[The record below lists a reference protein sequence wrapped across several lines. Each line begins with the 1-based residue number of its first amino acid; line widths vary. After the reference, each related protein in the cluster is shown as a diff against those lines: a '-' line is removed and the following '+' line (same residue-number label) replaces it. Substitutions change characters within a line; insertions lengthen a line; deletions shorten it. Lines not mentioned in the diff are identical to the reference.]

1 MLEPKFTYNDRI
13 VTRLVKIEANKTA
26 IQLLDISNSIKAKL
40 QLNAKS
46 NDVFYIS
53 QLFGLDIQTKDAER
67 IITGSNVDIQDER
80 LQLLKNFKVVKEFTH
95 SSAVDGYAE
104 IDTPILTQ
112 LNKMLMNGVYRS
124 EDINFRSIY
133 TENTPDKYDDW
144 YELKNKAIENPEID
158 LASLIEWYNNSTT
171 SVTPLIRVAVIF
183 YKLLDI
189 SPYNFGNKLTTIAI
203 VDYLLYKAGLSLKT
217 YTSFGKNIYSNLE
230 RLVEALRVSR
240 NSNDMAPFVET
251 FLDTLNKDLLDVRES
266 VSDMLMEDEKAKKQ
280 PFLDLNQRQLKVL
293 RYLQT
298 VPSIKREDYCH
309 MMEVSTM
316 TAFRDL
322 NDLVDKNLLKIEG
335 QGRGTKYRLAS
346 M

>member
-26 IQLLDISNSIKAKL
+26 VQLLDLSNSIKAKL

-46 NDVFYIS
+46 HDIFYLA
-53 QLFGLDIQTKDAER
+53 QLLGLEIQTKDAER
-67 IITGSNVDIQDER
+67 IVTGSNVDIQDER
-80 LQLLKNFKVVKEFTH
+80 LQLLKNFKIVKEFTH
-95 SSAVDGYAE
+95 STAVDGYAE
-104 IDTPILTQ
+104 VDSPILTQ
-112 LNKMLMNGVYRS
+112 LNRMLLNGVQRT
-124 EDINFRSIY
+124 EDLNFRAIY

-144 YELKNKAIENPEID
+144 YELKNKAIENPEVD
-158 LASLIEWYNNSTT
+158 LANVIDWYSNSTT
-171 SVTPLIRVAVIF
+171 TVTPLIRVGIIF

-189 SPYNFGNKLTTIAI
+189 SPYNYGNKITTIAI
-203 VDYLLYKAGLSLKT
+203 VDYLLNKAGLSLKT
-217 YTSFGKNIYSNLE
+217 YTSLAKNIYINFD
-230 RLVEALRVSR
+230 RFVEAIRLSR
-240 NSNDMAPFVET
+240 NNNDMSAFVET
-251 FLDTLNKDLLDVRES
+251 FLDTLNKDLLDVREA
-266 VSDMLMEDEKAKKQ
+266 VSDMLLDDDKAKKQ
-280 PFLDLNQRQLKVL
+280 PFLDLNPRQLKAL

>member
-13 VTRLVKIEANKTA
+13 VSRLVKIEANKTS

-40 QLNAKS
+40 QLGAKA
-46 NDVFYIS
+46 NDIFYLSLI
-53 QLFGLDIQTKDAER
+53 LGLEIENKEAER
-67 IITGSNVDIQDER
+67 IVTGSQVDIKDER
-80 LQLLKNFKVVKEFTH
+80 AQILKNFKLVKEFTH
-95 SSAVDGYAE
+95 STSVDGYAE
-104 IDTPILTQ
+104 IDTPILLQ
-112 LNKMLMNGVYRS
+112 INKMLNNS
-124 EDINFRSIY
+124 IHKLDDLNFRSVY

-144 YELKNKAIENPEID
+144 YELKNKGIESPERELGNLID
-158 LASLIEWYNNSTT
+158 WYNNSTT
-171 SVTPLIRVAVIF
+171 TVTPLIRAAVLF

-189 SPYNFGNKLTTIAI
+189 SPYNYGNKVTTIAL

-217 YTSFGKNIYSNLE
+217 YTSFTKNVYANLPRFVE
-230 RLVEALRVSR
+230 GIRLSR
-240 NSNDMAPFVET
+240 NSNDMAPFVEV
-251 FLDTLNKDLLDVRES
+251 FLDTLNKDLLDIKES
-266 VSDMLMEDEKAKKQ
+266 VSELLMEDEKSKKQ
-280 PFLDLNQRQLKVL
+280 PFLDLNPRQLKVL

-335 QGRGTKYRLAS
+335 QGRGTKYRLSS